1 MSMILPSPVPE
12 VLAPGERLLWEG
24 RAGGTLFPPG
34 TATGAVS
41 GAAFVAF
48 AVFWELT
55 AITGG
60 AGWVFVLIG
69 AAFLAGG
76 VRALIWPPIERRLR
90 ALSTWYA
97 VTDQRVL
104 AIRRRKGG
112 TLEVEAAF
120 LRNIPGLTI
129 RHGRH
134 GRGSIY
140 FQPSVTDVATD
151 GKTGG
156 LFGFVD
162 IADPDVV
169 ARIVTGAMPADP
181 AAAQS

>member
-41 GAAFVAF
+41 GAAF
-48 AVFWELT
+48 
-55 AITGG
+55 
-60 AGWVFVLIG
+60 
-69 AAFLAGG
+69 LAGG
-76 VRALIWPPIERRLR
+76 VRALVWPPIERRLR
-90 ALSTWYA
+90 ARSTWYA